1 MTLLDVRGLRLYY
14 GGAVGPVRAVDG
26 VSFTLKEHGET
37 LGIVGESGSG
47 KSSLALALMRL
58 LPRNVVHYQ
67 GQVLFEGSDLMALS
81 NEEFR
86 RKVRWRT
93 IAMVFQGVMNSLNP
107 VLRVGQQVTE
117 RVVFEGEVS
126 KREAYQRAEEL
137 LQLVGLS
144 PEIIQRY
151 PHELSGGMKQRV
163 VLAMALIMEPQ
174 VLILD
179 EPTSALDVSIQA
191 QVMNLL
197 KRLKRERGMGMIF
210 ITHDIAVASDICDR
224 IVVAYGGEQVE
235 AGTSEQVLTNPK
247 HPYTQKL
254 IASIPRL
261 HNTAMPEFLPGAPPD
276 LSQPPAG
283 CRFHPRCPVAFD
295 PCAKETPPWFQI
307 DRTQAARC
315 WLYGTSPPPT
325 AKDTGSNPEHPR

>member
-1 MTLLDVRGLRLYY
+1 MTPLLEVKDLKLYY
-14 GGAVGPVRAVDG
+14 GSATGPVRAVDG
-26 VSFTLKEHGET
+26 ISLTLEGPGET
-37 LGIVGESGSG
+37 IGIVGESGSG

-58 LPRNVVHYQ
+58 LPRNVVLYQ
-67 GQVLFEGSDLMALS
+67 GQVLFQGNDLMTLS

-86 RKVRWRT
+86 KRIRWRT

-107 VLRVGQQVTE
+107 VLRVGQQITE
-117 RVVFEGEVS
+117 RVVFEGTVS
-126 KREAYQRAEEL
+126 KREAYQQAEEL
-137 LQLVGLS
+137 LNIVGL
-144 PEIIQRY
+144 PREIIQRY

-174 VLILD
+174 ILILD

-191 QVMNLL
+191 QVLNLL
-197 KRLKRERGMGMIF
+197 KRLKRQRGMAMIF

-235 AGTSEQVLTNPK
+235 SGTAEQVLTNPK

-261 HNTAMPEFLPGAPPD
+261 HNPAMPEFLPGAPPD
-276 LSQPPAG
+276 LSQPPTG
-283 CRFHPRCPVAFD
+283 CRFHPRCPFAFD
-295 PCAKETPPWFQI
+295 RCDKEAPPWFQVE
-307 DRTQAARC
+307 DEQAARC
-315 WLYGTSPPPT
+315 WLY
-325 AKDTGSNPEHPR
+325 ATGASSARPD